1 MKNGDSS
8 YLVIG
13 SSQQSDRSFMLWF
26 EIEIQGESGEEWCTH
41 FAGRA
46 WELWGCFMASWQVEY
61 SSVCA
66 QRQPPRLV
74 SSQVPVR
81 YVVGSIKTY
90 QAEVLLVL
98 PNSLHLWGVQ
108 NRFIIGHAL
117 LCVFLIFFL
126 GIGFNNEDGKHQRA
140 MDQWD
145 LK

>member
-1 MKNGDSS
+1 MENGDSS

-13 SSQQSDRSFMLWF
+13 SPQQSDRSFMLWF
-26 EIEIQGESGEEWCTH
+26 GIEIQGEPGEEWCTH
-41 FAGRA
+41 FAGRGS
-46 WELWGCFMASWQVEY
+46 ELWGCFVAPWQVGY

-66 QRQPPRLV
+66 QRQPLRLV
-74 SSQVPVR
+74 SSQVPVC

-108 NRFIIGHAL
+108 NRFIIWHTL
-117 LCVFLIFFL
+117 LCIFLVFFL
-126 GIGFNNEDGKHQRA
+126 GISFKNEDGKQQRD